1 MKKFLKWFL
10 IVIAVLA
17 VIGAIIER
25 PKDRKLNISNN
36 NDVKD
41 SSETSNNKSVK
52 EDSKEKVYSL
62 GETYK
67 SDFCNFTIKKA
78 EAVKTITRDDSI
90 LKYEVDDENNIYL
103 LLTVDYENTSNNRT
117 DFLDLYFNLKIND
130 EINYAFTSF
139 TFKKDGNF
147 DITPSVEAKA
157 NNNLMLFAELPKK
170 VLDEAKKAE
179 LIFGYN
185 SGSNNMFDT
194 KKDNYIS
201 FNVLSAISK

>member
-1 MKKFLKWFL
+1 M

-17 VIGAIIER
+17 VIGAIIEG
-25 PKDRKLNISNN
+25 PKDINLNISNN

-41 SSETSNNKSVK
+41 SSETSNNKLI
-52 EDSKEKVYSL
+52 EEESKEKVYSL

-78 EAVKTITRDDSI
+78 EALKTITRNDSI
-90 LKYEVDDENNIYL
+90 LNYEVD
-103 LLTVDYENTSNNRT
+103 
-117 DFLDLYFNLKIND
+117 D

-201 FNVLSAISK
+201 FDVLSAISK